1 VNDLV
6 TVAETGM
13 SAESLREAGV
23 EIVPDWRGRPAVSMD
38 AAGKLLADRA
48 AATAEH
54 EARWRQHQLDNEQ
67 WLADRAMA
75 GRAAGERAVKGRRR
89 GSGTAYRYRCEYL
102 QGSLAYQRRYKRPE
116 WNGKP
121 TLPDAVL
128 YTEEDAVPGGG
139 TAADDHRWSELG
151 VAR

>member
-1 VNDLV
+1 VNELV

-102 QGSLAYQRRYKRPE
+102 QGSLAYQRRY
-116 WNGKP
+116 
-121 TLPDAVL
+121 
-128 YTEEDAVPGGG
+128 
-139 TAADDHRWSELG
+139 
-151 VAR
+151 